1 MFRAARL
8 FLGILVGFL
17 LTGDLHAASPN
28 IVIRQIYGGGGNSG
42 ANIRNDFIELF
53 NRGSVPI
60 SVSGWTV
67 QYASASGSSWVS
79 TPLSGTIQ
87 PGRYYLVQEE
97 QGNGGTVSLPQPDAV
112 GSIGISAMAGK
123 VALVNSSALLTGTCP
138 SSSSIVDFVG
148 YGSANCSEGAPAPD
162 LNNTTAILRADGGCS
177 DTDSNSLNFSIG
189 SPSPR
194 NSSSAANQC
203 SGSVPPTLPSGS
215 ASAVPA
221 SITAGGTVLFVVT
234 VTPGANPTS
243 TGIAVHGNL
252 SSIGSSASQVFFDD
266 GTHGDAI
273 AGDNRFS
280 FQASLSSSTPSG
292 SKTIPIEIGDA
303 QSRSGTATIQLLVTA
318 IGPGPAADEIYL
330 VFPHIA
336 DGGGYRTILLLTNQT
351 SVAADAT
358 LSFFSSSGAPLTVTL
373 GSTTSSTFSIQI
385 AARGSLKLETS
396 GTSPNISS
404 GWAKLTHSMAV
415 QLSGNAIFQL
425 FKGSALFAEASVP
438 ATCPAATADFFVDES
453 GGFNTGFAM
462 ANPGPDTTI
471 GQLTLRSTTGL
482 SLGTYSFSL
491 PSGQH
496 TAVFLFQVLPGA
508 SSGRAEIS
516 VTKGS
521 LAIVALRFHS
531 SSIFSTVSVATPGY
545 APAATTALFSPNGGV
560 RTRIVSEI
568 DRAQSTL
575 DLAIYSFTSD
585 EIREALVRARN
596 RGVTVR
602 IIADS
607 SQANGQGSEIG
618 NLESMGFNLKRSS
631 GESGGIMHNKYMI
644 VDSSLLFTGS
654 YNWSANAE
662 DNNFENAVFIQASPL
677 IQNYISDF
685 NRIWAR

>member
-8 FLGILVGFL
+8 FPAILIGFL
-17 LTGDLHAASPN
+17 LTGPIHAASQN
-28 IVIRQIYGGGGNSG
+28 IVIGQIYGGGGNSG
-42 ANIRNDFIELF
+42 ATIRNDFIELF
-53 NRGSVPI
+53 NRGSLPI
-60 SVSGWTV
+60 SVAGWTV

-79 TPLSGTIQ
+79 TALTGTIQ

-97 QGNGGTVSLPQPDAV
+97 QGNSGTVSLPQPDAV

-123 VALVNSSALLTGTCP
+123 VALVNSSTLLTGTCP

-148 YGSANCSEGAPAPD
+148 YGSANCSEGTPAPG
-162 LNNTTAILRADGGCS
+162 LNNTTAILRADSGCS
-177 DTDSNSLNFSIG
+177 DTDSNSSNFSTG

-203 SGSVPPTLPSGS
+203 GGIPSATSPSGS
-215 ASAVPA
+215 ASALPA
-221 SITAGGTVLFVVT
+221 SVTAGGTVLLVVT
-234 VTPGANPTS
+234 VTPGADPTS
-243 TGIAVHGNL
+243 TGIVVNGNL
-252 SSIGSSASQVFFDD
+252 SPIGSSASQVFFDD
-266 GTHGDAI
+266 GTNGDAI

-280 FQASLSSSTPSG
+280 FQVSLSNSTPSG
-292 SKTIPIEIGDA
+292 PQTIPITISDA
-303 QSRSGTATIQLLVTA
+303 QARNGTAAIQLSVTA
-318 IGPGPAADEIYL
+318 IGPGPSADEVYL

-351 SVAADAT
+351 AVPSDAT
-358 LSFFSSSGAPLTVTL
+358 LSFFSSSGVPLTVTI
-373 GSTTSSTFSIQI
+373 GSTTSSTFSLQI

-396 GTSPNISS
+396 GTSPSIST

-425 FKGSALFAEASVP
+425 FKGSALFSEASVP
-438 ATCPAATADFFVDES
+438 ATYPAATADFFVDES

-462 ANPGPDTTI
+462 ANPGSGTTM

-482 SLGTYSFSL
+482 ASGTYPFSL

-516 VTKGS
+516 ITKGS

-560 RTRIVSEI
+560 RARIVSEI

-585 EIREALVRARN
+585 EIRNALARART
-596 RGVTVR
+596 RGVTIR
-602 IIADS
+602 IIADT
-607 SQANGQGSEIG
+607 SQANGQGSEIA

-631 GESGGIMHNKYMI
+631 GDSGGIMHNKYMI
-644 VDSSLLFTGS
+644 VDSSLLLTGS

-677 IQNYISDF
+677 VQNYISDF